1 MGGDLL
7 RLSLPI
13 FFFFF
18 FFFFFAIRKD
28 SPFYFDIHHFGAGK
42 EKIKK
47 TEHLSE

>member
-7 RLSLPI
+7 TRSLPI

-18 FFFFFAIRKD
+18 FFFFTIRKD

>member
-18 FFFFFAIRKD
+18 FFFFAIRKD
-28 SPFYFDIHHFGAGK
+28 CTFYFDIHHFGAGK

>member
-13 FFFFF
+13 

-28 SPFYFDIHHFGAGK
+28 SPFYFDIHYFGAGK